1 MVPILEPSSVLE
13 HRLQLWR
20 QKDAVDTML
29 QHLLFKGYIENL
41 VQCKVIYIKVQCKVA
56 EILIIEVCV
65 LNFSAVA
72 FKWFFAA

>member
-41 VQCKVIYIKVQCKVA
+41 VQCKVIYIKV
-56 EILIIEVCV
+56 ILKI
-65 LNFSAVA
+65 
-72 FKWFFAA
+72 